1 MFGSLEKRV
10 VKAVAAIRPDALAST
25 LAEAGV
31 GIAAAVDGK
40 SVRVTLQPGF
50 PCNGMRDVLAQA
62 AAQAAVDAGA
72 ESVQVVIEPKILPHQ
87 AQQGLASLD
96 AVKNVIV
103 VASGKGGVGKSTTSV
118 NLALALA
125 AEGARVGILDAD
137 VTGPSQQL
145 MLGVPFGQRPGVK
158 EEKYFVPIVAHGVQA
173 MSMGF
178 MADQVTAIVWR
189 GPKLSGA
196 LQQLTL
202 QTLWSDL
209 DYLVVDMPP
218 GTGDVQLTLAQRI
231 PVAGAVIVTTPQ
243 DIALMDARRGIEM
256 FRKVDIPVLG
266 VIENMAMHVCSN
278 CGHAE
283 HIFGEGGGE
292 RIAKEYGSELLG
304 SLPLDRKIREQADH
318 GRPTVVAEPDGP
330 LAQAYRGIARRLAAR
345 LAVRPVAKKQA
356 FPKIVQSEEDGTP
369 AGGGGVQR
377 YIPPG

>member
-10 VKAVAAIRPDALAST
+10 AKAVRAVALPVLGDT
-25 LAEAGV
+25 LE
-31 GIAAAVDGK
+31 AAAVAVEVRVDGK
-40 SVRVTLQPGF
+40 AVHVVLRPGF
-50 PCNGMRDVLAQA
+50 PCAGIRDALAQA
-62 AAQAAVDAGA
+62 VADAAVAAGA
-72 ESVQVVIEPKILPHQ
+72 EQVQVAIEPKIQPHQ
-87 AQQGLASLD
+87 AQQGFASLD

-137 VTGPSQQL
+137 VTGPSQQM

-209 DYLVVDMPP
+209 DYLIIDMPP

-278 CGHAE
+278 CGHVE

-292 RIAKEYGSELLG
+292 RIAREYGSELLG
-304 SLPLDRKIREQADH
+304 SLPLDRKIREQADS

-330 LAQAYRGIARRLAAR
+330 LAQAYRQIAVRLAAR

-356 FPKIVQSEEDGTP
+356 FPKIVQADDPEPP
-369 AGGGGVQR
+369 AGSGGVQQYR
-377 YIPPG
+377 PPH